1 MKYKNLFFD
10 LDDTIW
16 AFSRNA
22 RDTFEEVYQKYSFDR
37 YFDSFEHYYTLYQR
51 RNTEL
56 WLEYGE
62 GKVTKEELNRQR
74 FFYPLQAVGVEDEAL
89 AERFSEDFFAIIPT
103 KSGLMPHAKEV
114 LEYLA
119 PQYNL
124 YILSNGFRE
133 LQSRKMRSAGVD
145 RYFKKIILSEDLGVL
160 KPWPEIF
167 HFALSATQSELRE
180 SLMIGDSWEADI
192 TGAHGVGMH
201 QFYGLSR
208 IFVASNK
215 CIKYDNI
222 MDSTLLPFALL
233 CFTSFFTLTNPLG
246 TMPVFLTM
254 THGMTDKERQTIVRR
269 ATIVSFITLM
279 VFVFAGQFLFKFFGI
294 STNGFRIAGGVII
307 FKIGFDMLQ
316 ARYTPMK
323 LKDEEIKTYADDI
336 SITPLGIPMLCGP
349 GAIANAIV
357 LMQDSHT
364 YAMKG
369 ILIGTIA
376 LIYLLTFFILRAS
389 TRLVK
394 VLGETGN
401 NVMMRLMGLIL
412 MVIAVECFVSGA
424 KPILADI
431 VREGLSG
438 ICK

>member
-1 MKYKNLFFD
+1 
-10 LDDTIW
+10 
-16 AFSRNA
+16 
-22 RDTFEEVYQKYSFDR
+22 
-37 YFDSFEHYYTLYQR
+37 
-51 RNTEL
+51 
-56 WLEYGE
+56 
-62 GKVTKEELNRQR
+62 
-74 FFYPLQAVGVEDEAL
+74 
-89 AERFSEDFFAIIPT
+89 
-103 KSGLMPHAKEV
+103 
-114 LEYLA
+114 
-119 PQYNL
+119 
-124 YILSNGFRE
+124 
-133 LQSRKMRSAGVD
+133 
-145 RYFKKIILSEDLGVL
+145 
-160 KPWPEIF
+160 
-167 HFALSATQSELRE
+167 
-180 SLMIGDSWEADI
+180 
-192 TGAHGVGMH
+192 
-201 QFYGLSR
+201 
-208 IFVASNK
+208 
-215 CIKYDNI
+215 

-254 THGMTDKERQTIVRR
+254 THGMTDKERQAIVRR

-336 SITPLGIPMLCGP
+336 SMLLLEFRCCGP